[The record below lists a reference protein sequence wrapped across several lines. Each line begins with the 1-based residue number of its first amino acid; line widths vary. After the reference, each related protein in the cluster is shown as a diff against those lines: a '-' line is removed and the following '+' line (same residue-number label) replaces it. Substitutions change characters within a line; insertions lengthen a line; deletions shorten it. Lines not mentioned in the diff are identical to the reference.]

1 MAEDKNRPD
10 QGQGEIVIYQAE
22 DGLTKVACRFVDE
35 TVWLTQQQMAELF
48 HTSRSN
54 IVEHIGHIY
63 EEGELDEVSTCR
75 KFRQVRMEGN
85 RQVTRELPFYNLD
98 MIISLG
104 YRVKSLIATQF
115 RRWATER
122 LKEYMIKGFTMDDER
137 LKNLGGGN
145 YWRELLER
153 IRDIRSSEKVM
164 YRQVLDLYATSVDY
178 NPRSAE
184 SVAFFKMVQNKLH
197 YAAHGHT
204 AAEVIYE
211 RADADKAFMGLTTF
225 SGDFPTAKDIGI
237 AKNYL
242 TEEELRVLNQMVSG
256 YFDFAEV
263 QAIRHRP
270 MYMSDYVEQ
279 LDNILRATGE
289 EVLTHAGKISHAQAM
304 EKAKAEYKRYQAQ
317 TLSPVEEEYLKT
329 IKQLGKAA
337 KTEAE
342 KQDDSSD
349 PS

>member
-1 MAEDKNRPD
+1 MTND
-10 QGQGEIVIYQAE
+10 QELIPSDNQGDVIIYQSE
-22 DGLTKVACRFVDE
+22 DGKTKIDVRFVDE
-35 TVWLTQQQMAELF
+35 SVWLTQLQLVKLF
-48 HTSRSN
+48 DSSKAN
-54 IVEHIGHIY
+54 ISEHIKNIY
-63 EEGELDEVSTCR
+63 EEGELDEESTVR
-75 KFRQVRMEGN
+75 KFRTVQIEGD
-85 RQVTRELPFYNLD
+85 REVTRTVTHYNLD

-104 YRVKSLIATQF
+104 YRVKSIVATKF

-122 LKEYMIKGFTMDDER
+122 LKEYLIKGFTMDDDR

-145 YWRELLER
+145 YWKELLER

-178 NPRSAE
+178 DPKSRE

-211 RADADKAFMGLTTF
+211 RADADKPFMGLTSF

-242 TEEELRVLNQMVSG
+242 SEEELKILNGIVSG

-263 QAIRHRP
+263 QAIRHNP
-270 MYMSDYVEQ
+270 MHMSDYVEH
-279 LDNILRATGE
+279 LDRILSTTGE
-289 EVLTHAGKISHAQAM
+289 QILVGAGKISHKQAM
-304 EKAKAEYKRYQAQ
+304 DKANREYQRFLVQN
-317 TLSPVEEEYLKT
+317 LSPVEEAYLQT
-329 IKQLGKAA
+329 IKEVEKTA
-337 KTEAE
+337 KKKTKE
-342 KQDDSSD
+342 K
-349 PS
+349 